1 MIWTDMSPRPVG
13 NDFEGNRVLHACRTD
28 HASGGLGHSAL
39 HGPTA
44 EEVPQIRVPGHLSP
58 YSATQPGV
66 TRQPRLRRPA
76 A

>member
-28 HASGGLGHSAL
+28 HAPGGLGHSAL

-44 EEVPQIRVPGHLSP
+44 EEVTQIRSRATSP
-58 YSATQPGV
+58 YGATQPRA
-66 TRQPRLRRPA
+66 TRQLHLHRPA